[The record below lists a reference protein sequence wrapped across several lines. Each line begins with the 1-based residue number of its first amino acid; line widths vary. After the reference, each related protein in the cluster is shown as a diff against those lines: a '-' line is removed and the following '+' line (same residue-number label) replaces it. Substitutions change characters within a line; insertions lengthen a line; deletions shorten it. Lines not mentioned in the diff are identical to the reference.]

1 MLLSSFC
8 RRACDIATICALT
21 TFFLTA
27 SVGAHDF
34 RAGDIII
41 DHPWSRAIP
50 TRAPTAAGYLTIR
63 NIGARE
69 DKLIG
74 AQTPMA
80 NAAEIHEMSVVDNI
94 MRMRPIE
101 GGIALPPG
109 AEVQLAPNGRHL
121 MLIGPKEG
129 FAQGARVPLTL
140 FFEHAGRVDVE
151 LVVQAM
157 GARAA
162 GSHGHTECDKQAEHH
177 GEVESSGRTDHC
189 DQAKN

>member
-1 MLLSSFC
+1 MPLPFL
-8 RRACDIATICALT
+8 RRRTRDIAIMSALAT
-21 TFFLTA
+21 LLLTA
-27 SVGAHDF
+27 AAAAHDF
-34 RAGDIII
+34 RAGDITI
-41 DHPWSRAIP
+41 DHPWSRAI
-50 TRAPTAAGYLTIR
+50 TARAPTAAGYLTIR
-63 NIGARE
+63 NMGTRE

-80 NAAEIHEMSVVDNI
+80 NATELHEMSVVDNI

-129 FAQGARVPLTL
+129 FVQGARVPLTL
-140 FFEHAGRVDVE
+140 VFERAGRVDVE
-151 LVVQAM
+151 LAVQAM

-162 GSHGHTECDKQAEHH
+162 ESHGPTECDKQAEQH
-177 GEVESSGRTDHC
+177 GEVERDGRTDHC
-189 DQAKN
+189 D